1 MNSLRARQ
9 LLSTLGVVIVG
20 ILLLGFAITEYKERE
35 ALEARWAQ
43 LEDLSEQLLG
53 FFLFDFDK
61 GKFSILK
68 EDERKLQALLN
79 ANGFTLN
86 GNEAK
91 LAYLQN
97 ISTKEIEWHS
107 YVPLESETILNRT
120 KSLLMHFD
128 IKNAQFEKNTQE
140 ILKPAILTGKSITE
154 YREEQYSNYTVYAL
168 NFKQAPPFGAY
179 RLVVASNLQGYEKS
193 VNQQN
198 KLLIIIFF
206 VSVLLVIITQIAL
219 SFWVVAPI
227 QDFEQEVKEIEASR
241 QEFVAENYP
250 EELIPIKNAINALL
264 YQEKGQKQRYQ
275 DALDD
280 LAHSLKTPLA
290 AMHGF
295 LELERNNP
303 QIDEA
308 HVKGMRAQLER
319 MNEIIA
325 YQLRRAIIHQHGSML
340 PPQVVAPVI
349 VRIAESLKK
358 VYKDKNI
365 NFIVN
370 IEEHH
375 TCRMN
380 TDDMMELFGNLLNN
394 ASRFCESIV
403 STSAHF
409 ESDRLVIDIDDD
421 GMGFPESNP
430 STLLKRGIR
439 ADSQS
444 EGQGIGLAVCTEI
457 VTAAGGRIELLP
469 APPPYL
475 GARVRIHLP
484 V

>member
-35 ALEARWAQ
+35 TLEVRWAQ
-43 LEDLSEQLLG
+43 LEDLSEQVLG
-53 FFLFDFDK
+53 FFLFDK
-61 GKFSILK
+61 GNFSILK
-68 EDERKLQALLN
+68 EDEEKLAAVLN
-79 ANGFTLN
+79 ANGFTYN

-91 LAYLQN
+91 LAYLEN
-97 ISTKEIEWHS
+97 IATKEIQWHS
-107 YVPLESETILNRT
+107 YEPTEPKAVINRT
-120 KSLLMHFD
+120 VGLLTRFD
-128 IKNAQFEKNTQE
+128 IKNTRIEEDTRE
-140 ILKPAILTGKSITE
+140 ILKPAPFPGKTDNF
-154 YREEQYSNYTVYAL
+154 REEQYSNYTVYAI
-168 NFKQAPPFGAY
+168 NFKHPPFGKY
-179 RLVVASNLQGYEKS
+179 RLVVASNLQGHEEGM
-193 VNQQN
+193 NQQN
-198 KLLIIIFF
+198 KLLIIVFF

-227 QDFEQEVKEIEASR
+227 QDFEQEIKEIEANR

-264 YQEKGQKQRYQ
+264 HQEKGQKQRYQ

-290 AMHGF
+290 ALHGF
-295 LELERNNP
+295 LELERHNP
-303 QIDEA
+303 QVDETRI
-308 HVKGMRAQLER
+308 KGMRSQLER

-340 PPQVVAPVI
+340 PPQVVLPVI
-349 VRIAESLKK
+349 VRISESLKK

-365 NFIVN
+365 NFIIN
-370 IEEHH
+370 IEDHH

-394 ASRFCESIV
+394 ASRFCDSVV

-409 ESDRLVIDIDDD
+409 ESDRLIIDIDDD

-430 STLLKRGIR
+430 SALLKRGIR
-439 ADSQS
+439 ADSKS

-457 VTAAGGRIELLP
+457 VTAAGGRIELLTAP
-469 APPPYL
+469 APYL
-475 GARVRIHLP
+475 GARVRIYLP